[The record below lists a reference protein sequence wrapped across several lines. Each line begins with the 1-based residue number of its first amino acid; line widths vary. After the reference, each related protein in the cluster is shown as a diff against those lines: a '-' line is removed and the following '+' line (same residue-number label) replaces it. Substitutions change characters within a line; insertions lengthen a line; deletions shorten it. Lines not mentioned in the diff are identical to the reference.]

1 MVVEDNRDQS
11 IQQIGIAIREDNE
24 EEDIQTLRLTYCK
37 GLSVND
43 LR

>member
-11 IQQIGIAIREDNE
+11 SQQLGIAIREDNE
-24 EEDIQTLRLTYCK
+24 EKDIQTLDLTYCK
-37 GLSVND
+37 GLTVNE

>member
-11 IQQIGIAIREDNE
+11 SQQKEIAIREDNK
-24 EEDIQTLRLTYCK
+24 EEDLQTLSLMYCK

-43 LR
+43 